1 MKNENEVKGI
11 FQELKTQVSI
21 LGTLVII
28 AWVITI
34 VDQVIFRGDLKSYG
48 ISPREIVGLRGV
60 LFAPFLH
67 GDFGHLIGNTIPFL
81 IFGWL
86 IMLRETKDFMI
97 VSIISMLT
105 AGLGVWL
112 FGRPS
117 FHIGASGVIFGYFGY
132 LLMRGIFEKQFLS
145 IFLSLM
151 VVFGWGGLIFGVL
164 PGNPG
169 ISWEGHLF
177 GLIGGVLSAKWLT
190 ENKEL

>member
-1 MKNENEVKGI
+1 MKTENEVKGI
-11 FQELKTQVSI
+11 FQEIKTQVSI
-21 LGTLVII
+21 LGILVII

-48 ISPREIVGLRGV
+48 IIPRQIIGLRGV
-60 LFAPFLH
+60 LFSPFLH
-67 GDFGHLIGNTIPFL
+67 GGFGHLIGNTIPFI

-86 IMLRETKDFMI
+86 IMLKRTEDFI
-97 VSIISMLT
+97 VVSIISMLT

-117 FHIGASGVIFGYFGY
+117 VHIGASGVIFGYFGY

-145 IFLSLM
+145 IALSLI
-151 VVFGWGGLIFGVL
+151 VAIFWGGLIFGVL
-164 PGNPG
+164 PNNPG

-177 GLIGGVLSAKWLT
+177 GLIGGVLSAKWLA
-190 ENKEL
+190 ENK